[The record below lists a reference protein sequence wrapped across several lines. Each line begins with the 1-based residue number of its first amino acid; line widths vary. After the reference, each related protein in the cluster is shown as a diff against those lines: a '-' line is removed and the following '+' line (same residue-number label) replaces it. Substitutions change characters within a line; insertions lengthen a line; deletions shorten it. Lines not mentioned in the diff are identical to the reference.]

1 MNRVLLLVMCAVL
14 ISLPAAADAAANT
27 RIGLLWWPADPVNP
41 ANPFIESLQE
51 CLTEQ
56 ISTACPGSS
65 FVPQDSIR
73 DAFFPLL
80 EPATQPDS
88 EEAFAA
94 LLARSDIRPRV
105 VKRLDYL
112 VTLTGDT
119 AEEHNGGILC
129 GAGYGGGGCLGFAWI
144 NKDTR
149 ISVVIWDLA
158 GAAPA
163 GHQESRVEGTTFIP
177 AFILPIPIPALTEG
191 AACRDMSRQVLE
203 FIRSR
208 PQGLDCR

>member
-1 MNRVLLLVMCAVL
+1 MNRDLLLRLCVTLAVMLC
-14 ISLPAAADAAANT
+14 AADAVANP
-27 RIGLLWWPADPVNP
+27 RIGLLWWPADPANP
-41 ANPFIESLQE
+41 ANPFVESLQE
-51 CLTEQ
+51 CLTGQ
-56 ISTACPGSS
+56 LASACPGSV
-65 FVPQDSIR
+65 FVSQATIR

-94 LLARSDIRPRV
+94 LLARNDVRPRL
-105 VKRLDYL
+105 VKRMDYL
-112 VTLTGDT
+112 VTFTGGT
-119 AEEHNGGILC
+119 VEEDKGGILC

-149 ISVVIWDLA
+149 ISVVIWEM
-158 GAAPA
+158 GEPMPA
-163 GHQESRVEGTTFIP
+163 SHRESRATGTTLIP

-191 AACRDMSRQVLE
+191 AACRDMSRQILA

-208 PQGLDCR
+208 PGGLHCR